1 VKERTKKELLMK
13 YPLWI
18 LNSSLL
24 FLILI
29 VITFAFVSRQR
40 VPYREAIVPE
50 EGAPALEREGKK
62 ININKIYEH
71 DLFGTYVPEV
81 PLSEQEEKTGEDL
94 PTPPTPKAPRTPEI
108 PRPQFLEPLN
118 ITLKGIIVFVR
129 DSDKNCAIIE
139 NNQTKQEACYKLGDT
154 IEDAQLIRILSNKVL
169 FLRSNGQQ
177 EVLYLKENEA
187 QADASYASIGSWSDV
202 VKKTAEHEYAINK
215 HIFAERVPNLGS
227 FIDLLSITSVYK
239 KGISVGCRIGQL
251 GNEALGKAL
260 GFEPGDLI
268 ISVNGTPA
276 TSTENRL
283 IIYKGIM
290 KPTENEPI
298 SVEVVRGNK
307 PFTLL
312 YTISNNLKVAALAST
327 TKYPFLKNRPLQ
339 LSQNNS
345 YNASIE
351 ELHAREQNNMLHMS
365 TKPRE
370 EVL

>member
-1 VKERTKKELLMK
+1 MK

-29 VITFAFVSRQR
+29 VIGFAFVSRQR
-40 VPYREAIVPE
+40 IPHREAIIPE
-50 EGAPALEREGKK
+50 EGAPALEREGVK
-62 ININKIYEH
+62 INISKIYEH
-71 DLFGTYVPEV
+71 DLFDTHVKEV
-81 PLSEQEEKTGEDL
+81 PRPEEEKSGEQL
-94 PTPPTPKAPRTPEI
+94 PTPPTPKAPHTPEI

-139 NNQTKQEACYKLGDT
+139 NNQTKQESCYKLGDT
-154 IEDAQLIRILSNKVL
+154 LEDAQLIRILSNKVL

-187 QADASYASIGSWSDV
+187 QADPAYASISSWTDV
-202 VKKTAEHEYAINK
+202 VKLTGEHEYAINK
-215 HIFAERVPNLGS
+215 HLFAERVPNLGS

-239 KGISVGCRIGQL
+239 KGMSVGCRIGQL
-251 GNEALGKAL
+251 GNDSLGKAL

-268 ISVNGTPA
+268 VSVNDVPA

-283 IIYKGIM
+283 TIYKNII
-290 KPTENEPI
+290 KPVDAQPI
-298 SVEVVRGNK
+298 RVEVIRGNK

-312 YTISNNLKVAALAST
+312 YTISNNLKIAALAST

-339 LSQNNS
+339 LTHNNS
-345 YNASIE
+345 YNATLE
-351 ELHAREQNNMLHMS
+351 DLRAREQDNMLHMS

-370 EVL
+370 EAL

>member
-1 VKERTKKELLMK
+1 MK

-29 VITFAFVSRQR
+29 VIAFAFVSRQR
-40 VPYREAIVPE
+40 IPPRAAIIPE
-50 EGAPALEREGKK
+50 EGAPALEREGVK
-62 ININKIYEH
+62 INISKIYEH
-71 DLFGTYVPEV
+71 DLFGTYVKEMPMPE
-81 PLSEQEEKTGEDL
+81 EEKTGENL

-154 IEDAQLIRILSNKVL
+154 LEDAQLIRILSNKVL

-187 QADASYASIGSWSDV
+187 QADPAYAAISSWAEV
-202 VKKTAEHEYAINK
+202 VKSTAEHEYTINK
-215 HIFAERVPNLGS
+215 HLFTERVPNLGS
-227 FIDLLSITSVYK
+227 FIDTLSITSVYR

-251 GNEALGKAL
+251 GNDSLGKAL

-268 ISVNGTPA
+268 LSINNIPA

-283 IIYKGIM
+283 TIYKDIM
-290 KPTENEPI
+290 KQAGTEPI
-298 SVEVVRGNK
+298 KVEIVRGNN
-307 PFTLL
+307 PLTLL
-312 YTISNNLKVAALAST
+312 YTISHNLKIAALAST
-327 TKYPFLKNRPLQ
+327 TKYPFLKNRPLHVT
-339 LSQNNS
+339 QNSS
-345 YNASIE
+345 YNASLE
-351 ELHAREQNNMLHMS
+351 DLRVQEQNNMLQMS
-365 TKPRE
+365 TKPRK